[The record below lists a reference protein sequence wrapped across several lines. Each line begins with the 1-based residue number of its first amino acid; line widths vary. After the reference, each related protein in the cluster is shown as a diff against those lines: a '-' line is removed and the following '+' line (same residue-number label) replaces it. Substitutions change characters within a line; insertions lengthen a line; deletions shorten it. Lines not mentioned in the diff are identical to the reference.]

1 MSQERGITLPLEGA
15 LRAIADLTCEVDVS
29 LASHT
34 TLRIGGPATTLVTV
48 GSVEAL
54 VALVRLARE
63 RELGLHLLGLGSN
76 VLIPDE
82 GLSGLTFRL
91 DGEFKR
97 IQVRRNRVRA
107 GAAVPLGQLAR
118 QMSARGLLGLESLS
132 GFPSTVGGAVF
143 MNAGCYGT
151 EISDLLRSVGTVS
164 LEGECRELTPTELEP
179 GYRSTR
185 LQRDGGIVTAAT
197 LELCPGDGEAGLRR
211 IAELNRLRKLSMPT
225 EANAGSVFRNPEGDH
240 AGRLIDQVGLKGARV
255 GQAQISAKHANVVVN
270 LGGARARDVLDLML
284 TARRRVLE
292 ATGIVLEPELI
303 LVGALRDRWLAL

>member
-1 MSQERGITLPLEGA
+1 MSQERVTTLPLEGA
-15 LRAIADLTCEVDVS
+15 LRAIADLSCEANAS

-34 TLRIGGPATTLVTV
+34 TLRIGGPAATLV
-48 GSVEAL
+48 SVASMDAL
-54 VALVRLARE
+54 VSLIRLARE
-63 RELGLHLLGLGSN
+63 HELGLHLLGLGSN

-97 IQVRRNRVRA
+97 IQVRGDRVRA

-118 QMSARGLLGLESLS
+118 QMSARGLLGLEPLS

-151 EISDLLRSVGTVS
+151 EISDLLRSVETAS
-164 LEGECRELTPTELEP
+164 LDGECRELTPAELEP

-185 LQRDGGIVTAAT
+185 LQRDGAIVTAAT
-197 LELCPGDGEAGLRR
+197 LALCPGDGEAGLRR
-211 IAELNRLRKLSMPT
+211 IAELNRLRKLSMPK

-303 LVGALRDRWLAL
+303 LVGALRDQWLAL